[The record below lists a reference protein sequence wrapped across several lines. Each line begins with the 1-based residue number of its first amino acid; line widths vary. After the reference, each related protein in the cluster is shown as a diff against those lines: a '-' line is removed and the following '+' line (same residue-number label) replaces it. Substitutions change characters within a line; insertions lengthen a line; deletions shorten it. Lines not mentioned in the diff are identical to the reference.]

1 MLLPTCSYGPW
12 EDIIKRVLLL
22 QAMADSIGCTLP
34 QLSIAWTL
42 KNPHVST
49 VIMGGTKIHQLN
61 DNLGSLLCAEKLTA
75 ELMDEIE
82 RIMETKPD
90 VPRDWTMYTRL

>member
-1 MLLPTCSYGPW
+1 
-12 EDIIKRVLLL
+12 
-22 QAMADSIGCTLP
+22 
-34 QLSIAWTL
+34 
-42 KNPHVST
+42 
-49 VIMGGTKIHQLN
+49 MGGTKIHQLN

-75 ELMDEIE
+75 ELMDKIE